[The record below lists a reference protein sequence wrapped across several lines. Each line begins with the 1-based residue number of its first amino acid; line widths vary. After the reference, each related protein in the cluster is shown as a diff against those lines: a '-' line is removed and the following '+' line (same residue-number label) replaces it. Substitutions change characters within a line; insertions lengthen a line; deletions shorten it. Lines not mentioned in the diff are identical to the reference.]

1 MRGPNVM
8 LGYLRYDN
16 PGVLQPPQS
25 EVGAGWYETGDIVD
39 IDEQGFVHILGRVK
53 RFAKVAGEMI
63 SLEVV
68 EKIALTASAQFQHAA
83 ATRPDA
89 QRGEAIVLFT
99 TDPGLTRERLQQAAQ
114 TLGSPEI
121 AVPRKVLHVAAI
133 PLLGTGKVNYGKLND
148 DARAAVAAA

>member
-1 MRGPNVM
+1 GIERGGVLHVRGPNVM
-8 LGYLRYDN
+8 LGYLHYEN

-25 EVGAGWYETGDIVD
+25 EAGTGWYNTGDIVD
-39 IDEQGFVHILGRVK
+39 IDDEGFVHILGRVK
-53 RFAKVAGEMI
+53 RFAKIAGVMI

-68 EKIALTASAQFQHAA
+68 EKIAVTASPQFPHAA

-99 TDPGLTRERLQQAAQ
+99 TDPSLTRERLQQAAQ

-121 AVPRKVLHVAAI
+121 AVPRKI
-133 PLLGTGKVNYGKLND
+133 
-148 DARAAVAAA
+148 